1 MSQKEIARQL
11 GVSEAAV
18 SNWAKEGAP
27 VAAGAE
33 AVADWRARNKRAHIS
48 ASQAVAERFNH
59 PPGQIKRVAQAA
71 ESVSAA
77 PPAAD
82 HISYEEARRRRE
94 VADALTAELRHREV
108 CGELVQA
115 IDVRASLAKRV
126 VTFREG
132 LLQIP
137 DRLSAQLSAENDQ
150 GAIRRLLDVEIRATL
165 AHLVEAM

>member
-1 MSQKEIARQL
+1 MQDML
-11 GVSEAAV
+11 T
-18 SNWAKEGAP
+18 
-27 VAAGAE
+27 VAAWAHSVGISKQAGYS
-33 AVADWRARNKRAHIS
+33 AVKRCGIPLVDGKVDALVAGTLYKRRTRERVNTART
-48 ASQAVAERFNH
+48 AS
-59 PPGQIKRVAQAA
+59 QAA
-71 ESVSAA
+71 ESASAA

-137 DRLSAQLSAENDQ
+137 DRLSAQLSAETDQ

-165 AHLVEAM
+165 AHLVEAL